1 MILKRQ
7 SGFTLL
13 EILVALSIFT
23 LVAMMMTTGLH
34 TILASQSQLEA
45 KTKRLAELQ
54 MALLLFSRDAEQI
67 MDRPITNA
75 KGEVEQALVG
85 GVSDVAFTHGGVANP
100 LSQRPQSSLQRTRYL
115 LDQNQ
120 LLRESS
126 EVLDQTAKTTYARR
140 LLLREV
146 DELELNYLDD
156 HGHFQNQW
164 PPFNGNANH
173 LPHAIRITLILKNW
187 GKISQLYLIPGPN
200 IEKPH

>member
-1 MILKRQ
+1 MILKK

-23 LVAMMMTTGLH
+23 LVAMMMATGLH

-54 MALLLFSRDAEQI
+54 MALLLLSRDIEQI
-67 MDRPITNA
+67 IDRPITNA

-85 GVSDVAFTHGGVANP
+85 GLSNVAFTHGGVTNP
-100 LSQRPQSSLQRTRYL
+100 LNQRTQSSLQRTRYL

-120 LLRESS
+120 LLRETSA
-126 EVLDQTAKTTYARR
+126 VLDQTANTTYARR
-140 LLLREV
+140 LLLQHV
-146 DELELNYLDD
+146 DDLQLNYLDD